1 MNSPD
6 TLLAEDLPDFQS
18 SVLEKPGLAQFY
30 AQEQYGGIPAKG
42 LEAGLYTAAD
52 LANKGLSLET
62 LGSVSLGERV
72 KATFYGGDNGS
83 GSWCIAEENIPSF
96 RAPEAPAAMQSLR
109 IELKAAAENLLSEK
123 LPVQYYV
130 SGPNACQDSSQLYV
144 QSAPGQFNEGNAS
157 VEATEERLS
166 ALTDG
171 KKQTVNLFF
180 RKSDQQAGKCLVLV
194 YDLGGLCEVD
204 RLSYIGEYG
213 PYRVGGLRLY
223 AAADM
228 DVLFEDASRMDSL
241 NDADLEI
248 SGLFSEKLRY
258 VRARYVAFVFTRDVT
273 REQITAGRQYNMARV
288 REFQAFGRVSAAALT
303 NLLADALPRQYYVS
317 QSGASADA
325 SRLYEAASPGQFN
338 VSNKPVEATEERLL
352 TLTDG
357 QTAVVN
363 LFYRASDQQDGKCL
377 VLLYDL
383 GAVCQIHQILFS
395 GESGSYRVGA
405 IRFYVGNTLDS
416 LFDDENRV
424 DTFGDGELD
433 STGTARQT
441 FSMRHARFVAF
452 VITKDVIQTQIDL
465 GRQYNMAR
473 VKEFEVT
480 GYSEL

>member
-1 MNSPD
+1 M
-6 TLLAEDLPDFQS
+6 
-18 SVLEKPGLAQFY
+18 
-30 AQEQYGGIPAKG
+30 
-42 LEAGLYTAAD
+42 
-52 LANKGLSLET
+52 
-62 LGSVSLGERV
+62 
-72 KATFYGGDNGS
+72 S
-83 GSWCIAEENIPSF
+83 GSFGFWKGFPPLLNQ
-96 RAPEAPAAMQSLR
+96 PASR
-109 IELKAAAENLLSEK
+109 R
-123 LPVQYYV
+123 
-130 SGPNACQDSSQLYV
+130 SSQ
-144 QSAPGQFNEGNAS
+144 
-157 VEATEERLS
+157 TI
-166 ALTDG
+166 
-171 KKQTVNLFF
+171 
-180 RKSDQQAGKCLVLV
+180 
-194 YDLGGLCEVD
+194 LCQ
-204 RLSYIGEYG
+204 
-213 PYRVGGLRLY
+213 P
-223 AAADM
+223 
-228 DVLFEDASRMDSL
+228 
-241 NDADLEI
+241 
-248 SGLFSEKLRY
+248 
-258 VRARYVAFVFTRDVT
+258 VR
-273 REQITAGRQYNMARV
+273 
-288 REFQAFGRVSAAALT
+288 
-303 NLLADALPRQYYVS
+303 S
-317 QSGASADA
+317 QRGA